1 MPVLTDDVRIDTLK
15 PLLPPAILMEE
26 IPLSEEASRAVVG
39 WRAEVANIISGKDD
53 RLVVVVGPCSIHD
66 PEAGLEYARRLKML
80 LPKLDPDLKLVMR
93 TYFEKPRTTVG
104 WKGLIND
111 PKLDGSFAINQGLRV
126 ARTFLRD
133 VVELGVPTAL
143 EFLDPI
149 TPQFMADLVT
159 FFSNDAATTES

>member
-1 MPVLTDDVRIDTLK
+1 MAVLTDDVRIDTLK

-26 IPLSEEASRAVVG
+26 IPLSEEASRRVAG
-39 WRAEVANIISGKDD
+39 SRTEVANILDGKAEDD

-66 PEAGLEYARRLKML
+66 PEAGLEYARRLKTL
-80 LPKLDPDLKLVMR
+80 VPKLNADLKLVMR

-133 VVELGVPTAL
+133 VVELGVPT
-143 EFLDPI
+143 
-149 TPQFMADLVT
+149 
-159 FFSNDAATTES
+159 